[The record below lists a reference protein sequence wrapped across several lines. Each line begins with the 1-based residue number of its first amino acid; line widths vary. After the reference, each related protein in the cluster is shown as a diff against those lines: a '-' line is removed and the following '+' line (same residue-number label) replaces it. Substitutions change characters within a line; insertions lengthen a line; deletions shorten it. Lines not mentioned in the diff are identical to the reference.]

1 MIFTKKDYIE
11 LDDQKIPVKFNMKV
25 FHSFADE
32 TETPFFKYL
41 ESISAG
47 DVLNSKTTA
56 LIYYALAEGHR
67 IEGKEMEFTREDVDG
82 MDIEYVMP
90 FIEKLTENMTKLGN
104 GQQAQLKAEANKKR
118 KAKA

>member
-1 MIFTKKDYIE
+1 
-11 LDDQKIPVKFNMKV
+11 
-25 FHSFADE
+25 
-32 TETPFFKYL
+32 
-41 ESISAG
+41 
-47 DVLNSKTTA
+47 
-56 LIYYALAEGHR
+56 
-67 IEGKEMEFTREDVDG
+67 MEFTREDIDG